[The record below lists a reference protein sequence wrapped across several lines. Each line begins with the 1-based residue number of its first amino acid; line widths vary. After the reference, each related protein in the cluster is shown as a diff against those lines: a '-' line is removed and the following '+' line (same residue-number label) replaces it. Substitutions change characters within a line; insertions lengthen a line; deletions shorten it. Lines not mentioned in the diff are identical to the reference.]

1 VTEPP
6 QLIRIGLRKRGT
18 GVTLR
23 LRWDKSPLTCA
34 AVLSQLPVENQA
46 WHAKYANNE
55 IYTLTPPFDDMPP
68 MEWGCVYPAPG
79 DLLYIPIPP
88 GAFLP
93 PGSPPMD
100 VSRGLVDYG
109 YFYER
114 GNTLVAG
121 PAGPVTGTIFATARS
136 IEEVEAFAA
145 SCVDLWFRGVEG
157 ERLYL
162 QLHGDD

>member
-6 QLIRIGLRKRGT
+6 QLIRIGLRKRVT

-34 AVLSQLPVENQA
+34 AVLRQLPVENQA

-55 IYTLTPPFDDMPP
+55 IYTLTPPFADMPP

-88 GAFLP
+88 GSFLP

-100 VSRGLVDYG
+100 VSQGLVDYG

-162 QLHGDD
+162 QLHGGD